1 MHYNNKVGVKYMAR
15 PRKFSPY
22 KRYYSGMVAII
33 LTFIILF
40 IVGTMSVRNI
50 PSDIP
55 EEEPS
60 SGLVMYDPI
69 ESVDGYYKHSQK
81 VVAVGDSTM
90 SLSDGVKK
98 KSKSPCKQDEAT
110 WVDML
115 GQNVANISCPGA
127 NVSDMLK
134 EVRSS
139 GAIGKNTRRVFISV
153 GTNGYR
159 LGYSTAHMTAMM
171 ERLVRAIEKKS
182 PKAEIVFVGYTP
194 VSYND
199 SCFKKGFMKE
209 ARLYDIYHQLAN
221 YSMKQVAFSHE
232 LYFIDIDDMDY
243 DICNNDDTVL
253 RLPSQEGT
261 PWHTTSYGH
270 MRIAQRVFD
279 EVGTV
284 ENSRIDEYNKKKIF
298 VDYN

>member
-1 MHYNNKVGVKYMAR
+1 MVR
-15 PRKFSPY
+15 PKKFSPY
-22 KRYYSGMVAII
+22 RRYYSGMVATII
-33 LTFIILF
+33 TFLILCIIALL
-40 IVGTMSVRNI
+40 SLRNI
-50 PSDIP
+50 GGAEMEVESEKPQPVI
-55 EEEPS
+55 
-60 SGLVMYDPI
+60 YDPI
-69 ESVDGYYKHSQK
+69 ESVDGYYKRSQK

-98 KSKSPCKQDEAT
+98 KSKSPCRQDEAT

-115 GQNVANISCPGA
+115 GQNIANISCPGA

-139 GAIGKNTRRVFISV
+139 GAVGKNTKRVFISV

-159 LGYSTAHMTAMM
+159 RGYSTAYMTGMM
-171 ERLVRAIEKKS
+171 QRLVNEVKK
-182 PKAEIVFVGYTP
+182 KAPSSEIIFVGYTP
-194 VSYND
+194 VDYND

-221 YSMKQVAFSHE
+221 YSMRQVAYLND
-232 LYFIDIDDMDY
+232 LYFINIDDLKY
-243 DICNNDDTVL
+243 DICNPSDTIL
-253 RLPSQEGT
+253 RLPSQKGT

-270 MRIAQRVFD
+270 MKIAGRVFE

-284 ENSRIDEYNKKKIF
+284 ENSRIDDDMKNVFI
-298 VDYN
+298 DYNGKY

>member
-1 MHYNNKVGVKYMAR
+1 MAR
-15 PRKFSPY
+15 PKKFSPY
-22 KRYYSGMVAII
+22 KRYYSGMVATIC
-33 LTFIILF
+33 TFIILF
-40 IVGTMSVRNI
+40 IVGAMSVKNMQ
-50 PSDIP
+50 PDTP
-55 EEEPS
+55 EAEPHPDP
-60 SGLVMYDPI
+60 VMYDPI
-69 ESVDGYYKHSQK
+69 ESFDGYYKRSQK

-90 SLSDGVKK
+90 SLSDGVRK
-98 KSKSPCKQDEAT
+98 KSKSPCKQEEAT

-115 GQNVANISCPGA
+115 GQNIANISCPGA

-139 GAIGKNTRRVFISV
+139 GAIGKNTKRVFISV

-159 LGYSTAHMTAMM
+159 RGYSTAHMTAMV
-171 ERLVRAIEKKS
+171 EKLVREIEKKS
-182 PKAEIVFVGYTP
+182 PQAEIIFVGYTP

-199 SCFKKGFMKE
+199 TCFKKGFMKE

-221 YSMKQVAFSHE
+221 YSMRQVAFSHD

-243 DICNNDDTVL
+243 DICNNDDTIL

-284 ENSRIDEYNKKKIF
+284 EHSRIDEHNKKKIF
-298 VDYN
+298 FDYN

>member
-1 MHYNNKVGVKYMAR
+1 MAR
-15 PRKFSPY
+15 PKKFSPY
-22 KRYYSGMVAII
+22 KRYYSGMVATI

-40 IVGTMSVRNI
+40 IVGAMSVKNMQ
-50 PSDIP
+50 PDTP
-55 EEEPS
+55 EAEPHPNP
-60 SGLVMYDPI
+60 VMYDPI
-69 ESVDGYYKHSQK
+69 ESFDGYYKRSQK

-90 SLSDGVKK
+90 SLSDGIRK
-98 KSKSPCKQDEAT
+98 KSQSPCKQEEAT

-127 NVSDMLK
+127 NVSDMVK

-139 GAIGKNTRRVFISV
+139 GAIGKNTKRVFISV

-159 LGYSTAHMTAMM
+159 RGYSTAHMTAMVQK
-171 ERLVRAIEKKS
+171 LVREIEKKS
-182 PKAEIVFVGYTP
+182 PQAEIIFVGYTP

-199 SCFKKGFMKE
+199 TCFKKGFMKE

-221 YSMKQVAFSHE
+221 YSMRQVAFSHD

-243 DICNNDDTVL
+243 DICNNDDTIL

-284 ENSRIDEYNKKKIF
+284 EHSRIDEHNKKKIF
-298 VDYN
+298 SDYN

>member
-1 MHYNNKVGVKYMAR
+1 MAR
-15 PRKFSPY
+15 PKKFSPY
-22 KRYYSGMVAII
+22 KRYYSGMVATIV
-33 LTFIILF
+33 TFIILF
-40 IVGTMSVRNI
+40 IVGAISVKNMQ
-50 PSDIP
+50 SDTP
-55 EEEPS
+55 EAEPHPNP
-60 SGLVMYDPI
+60 VMYDPI
-69 ESVDGYYKHSQK
+69 ESFDGYYKRSQK

-90 SLSDGVKK
+90 SLSDGVRK
-98 KSKSPCKQDEAT
+98 KSQSPCKQEEAT

-127 NVSDMLK
+127 NVSDMVK

-139 GAIGKNTRRVFISV
+139 GAIGKNTKRVFISV

-159 LGYSTAHMTAMM
+159 RGYSTAHMTAMV
-171 ERLVRAIEKKS
+171 EKLVREIEKKS
-182 PKAEIVFVGYTP
+182 PQAEIIFVGYTP

-199 SCFKKGFMKE
+199 TCFKKGFMKE

-221 YSMKQVAFSHE
+221 YSMRQVAFSHD

-243 DICNNDDTVL
+243 DICNNDDTIL

-284 ENSRIDEYNKKKIF
+284 EHSRIDEHNKKKIF
-298 VDYN
+298 FDYN

>member
-1 MHYNNKVGVKYMAR
+1 MAR
-15 PRKFSPY
+15 PKKFSPY
-22 KRYYSGMVAII
+22 KRYYSGMVATI

-40 IVGTMSVRNI
+40 IVGAMSVKNMQ
-50 PSDIP
+50 PDTP
-55 EEEPS
+55 EAEPHPNP
-60 SGLVMYDPI
+60 VMYDPI
-69 ESVDGYYKHSQK
+69 ESFDGYYKRSQK

-90 SLSDGVKK
+90 SLSDGIRK
-98 KSKSPCKQDEAT
+98 KSQSPCKQEEAT

-115 GQNVANISCPGA
+115 GQNIANISCPGA
-127 NVSDMLK
+127 NVSDMVK

-139 GAIGKNTRRVFISV
+139 GAIGKNTKRVFISV

-159 LGYSTAHMTAMM
+159 RGYSTAHMTAMV
-171 ERLVRAIEKKS
+171 EKLVREIEKKS
-182 PKAEIVFVGYTP
+182 PQAEIIFVGYTP
-194 VSYND
+194 VNYND
-199 SCFKKGFMKE
+199 TCFKKGFMKE

-221 YSMKQVAFSHE
+221 YSMRQVAFSHD

-243 DICNNDDTVL
+243 DICNNDDTIL

-284 ENSRIDEYNKKKIF
+284 EHSRIDEHNKKKIF
-298 VDYN
+298 FDYN

>member
-1 MHYNNKVGVKYMAR
+1 MQYKNKVGVKYMAR
-15 PRKFSPY
+15 PKKFSPY
-22 KRYYSGMVAII
+22 KRYYSGMVATI

-40 IVGTMSVRNI
+40 IVGAISVKNI
-50 PSDIP
+50 QSDTP
-55 EEEPS
+55 EAEPS
-60 SGLVMYDPI
+60 PNPVMYDPI
-69 ESVDGYYKHSQK
+69 ESFDGYYKRSQK

-90 SLSDGVKK
+90 SLSDGVRK

-115 GQNVANISCPGA
+115 GQNIANISCPGA

-139 GAIGKNTRRVFISV
+139 GAIGKNTKRVFISV

-159 LGYSTAHMTAMM
+159 RGYSTAHMTTMVQK
-171 ERLVRAIEKKS
+171 LVSEIEKKS
-182 PKAEIVFVGYTP
+182 PQAEIIFVGYTP
-194 VSYND
+194 VNYND
-199 SCFKKGFMKE
+199 TCFKKGFMKE

-221 YSMKQVAFSHE
+221 YSMRQVAFSHD

-243 DICNNDDTVL
+243 DICNNDDTIL

-284 ENSRIDEYNKKKIF
+284 EHSRIDEHNKKKIF